1 MSDLEGPI
9 EGARRTTIGG
19 LVIDEVRAGTGRVK
33 RVIYPP
39 GWHWQDHM
47 APVTGTT
54 SCQHAH
60 IGFLAQGS
68 MVVRYTDGCELSL
81 TAPCAVVLEPGHDG
95 WVVGDVACV
104 LIQVDAGPE
113 TVRLFGMAG
122 EHRHA

>member
-1 MSDLEGPI
+1 MSDLEGHIP
-9 EGARRTTIGG
+9 GARRTEIGG
-19 LVIDEVRAGTGRVK
+19 LIVDEVRAGTGRVK

-68 MVVRYTDGCELSL
+68 MVVRYTDGCEVPLV
-81 TAPCAVVLEPGHDG
+81 APCAVV
-95 WVVGDVACV
+95 DVPCV
-104 LIQVDAGPE
+104 LIQVDAGVE
-113 TVRLFGMAG
+113 TVRLFGLAG
-122 EHRHA
+122 EHRHG